1 MAIVESR
8 YGANEILKFV
18 SYNVHDRK
26 IKLDNRKLEKKL
38 KKVEKYYNDI
48 NRANNRRKAN
58 QEISSGLLT
67 RNKQPPTLFE
77 PWDHVDSNLVATVR
91 RWLPPLASPVSIERS
106 PKKI

>member
-1 MAIVESR
+1 MYIFIPTKHLATSRRIFVLLSSFTDTMVIVESR

-48 NRANNRRKAN
+48 HRANNRRKAN

-77 PWDHVDSNLVATVR
+77 P
-91 RWLPPLASPVSIERS
+91 
-106 PKKI
+106 

>member
-1 MAIVESR
+1 MYIFILTKHLAISRRIFVLLSSFTDTMAIVESR

-77 PWDHVDSNLVATVR
+77 P
-91 RWLPPLASPVSIERS
+91 
-106 PKKI
+106 